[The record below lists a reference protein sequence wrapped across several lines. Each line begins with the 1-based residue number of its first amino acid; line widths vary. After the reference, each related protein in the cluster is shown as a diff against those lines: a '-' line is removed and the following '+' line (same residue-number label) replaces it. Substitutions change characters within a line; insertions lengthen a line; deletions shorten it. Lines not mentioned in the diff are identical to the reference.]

1 MKKIALMTLILTI
14 VLGSALWFGR
24 FTISKYWYMSRFFKN
39 SPAKI
44 IKATEAEFTQDREI
58 LGRYELFY
66 TSSGTKDAGPFLNDK
81 LHWQIG
87 AIAHRGSLV
96 LPDFIHK
103 EMNKDWAIK
112 KPLFK
117 KMGLNFNWMKELLK
131 YDYWN
136 PEENSPAYPEG
147 KKYQTYSFP
156 VPTYKDLIT
165 WSKLRYLYGK
175 ETGDVQSA
183 LKEVRH
189 LMRLI
194 FTNDYLISSMVTV
207 RMLKMEN
214 QFEQILTPDEMG
226 DWKFVPEDHIMRA
239 KRHLYSLPS
248 VVDIRVSD
256 ETFHKMV
263 KTNVGLCPMLFEG
276 MMSYLALRDLLKDEL
291 LYSYQRMGE
300 AIKNTSC
307 RTSILHKMW
316 DDPTWPAF
324 IKQDEDAF
332 ALEGKTI
339 MGKRVTW
346 KEVMNN
352 PDLKATIGY
361 ILGISGTP
369 SYYQY
374 TAGN

>member
-1 MKKIALMTLILTI
+1 MTLVLTI
-14 VLGSALWFGR
+14 VLGSLLWFGR
-24 FTISKYWYMSRFFKN
+24 FTISKYWYMRQYFKN
-39 SPAKI
+39 SPAKV
-44 IKATEAEFTQDREI
+44 IKNNETEFMKDREI

-66 TSSGTKDAGPFLNDK
+66 PGSGTKDAGPFLNEK

-96 LPDFIHK
+96 LPEFIHK

-112 KPLFK
+112 KPIFK

-131 YDYWN
+131 YEYWN

-156 VPTYKDLIT
+156 IPTYKDLMT
-165 WSKLRYLYGK
+165 WAKLRYLYGK

-194 FTNDYLISSMVTV
+194 FTNDYLVSSMVTV

-214 QFEQILTPDEMG
+214 QFEEILTPDEMG
-226 DWKFVPEDHIMRA
+226 NWKFVPEDHIMRA
-239 KRHLYSLPS
+239 KRHLYSLPT
-248 VVDIRVSD
+248 VVDIRLPD
-256 ETFHKMV
+256 ETFLKMV
-263 KTNVGLCPMLFEG
+263 KTNVGICPMLFEG
-276 MMSYLALRDLLKDEL
+276 MMNYLAMRDFLKDEL
-291 LYSYQRMGE
+291 LYGYKRMDQ
-300 AIKNTSC
+300 AIKNSSC
-307 RTSILHKMW
+307 RKSILHKMW
-316 DDPTWPAF
+316 NDPTWPVF

-346 KEVMNN
+346 KEVMNK

-361 ILGISGTP
+361 LLGTVRGP
-369 SYYQY
+369 NYFQY
-374 TAGN
+374 NSKD